1 MIFCSL
7 SAFAKMAIYKKI
19 EEGKDLWR
27 YIIVA
32 YSKFEDSLRKS
43 FVDTRGMSVVK

>member
-1 MIFCSL
+1 
-7 SAFAKMAIYKKI
+7 MAIHKKI
-19 EEGKDLWR
+19 EESKDLCR

-32 YSKFEDSLRKS
+32 YSDTEDSLSKS